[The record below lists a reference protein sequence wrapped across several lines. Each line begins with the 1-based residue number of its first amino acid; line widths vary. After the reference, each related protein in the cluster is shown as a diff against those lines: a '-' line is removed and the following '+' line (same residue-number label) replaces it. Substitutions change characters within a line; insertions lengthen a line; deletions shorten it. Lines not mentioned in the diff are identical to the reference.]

1 LRITHHADIPEPP
14 MRVLLVEDEKKVASF
29 IKKGL
34 EEEQYQVEVAHDG
47 EEGLLKALA
56 SDHDLIILDILLPK
70 RDGMSIL
77 REVRERRIETPVLM
91 LTAKDSVEDRVNGLN
106 SGCDDYLPKPF
117 AFAELL
123 ARSRALLRRTT
134 SDRTVTLKVADLLM
148 DPVSHRVS
156 RGTRNIELT
165 SREYAL
171 LQYLMQ
177 HPNQVL
183 TRTMIVEQVWGYDF
197 DNFSNVVDVYV
208 NYLRN
213 KIDRDFHPKLIHT
226 VRGIGYVLKSP
237 SAE

>member
-1 LRITHHADIPEPP
+1 VRI
-14 MRVLLVEDEKKVASF
+14 LLIEDETKVASF
-29 IKKGL
+29 IQKGL
-34 EEEQYQVEVAHDG
+34 EEEQYQVDVAHDG
-47 EEGLLKALA
+47 EEGLRRALA
-56 SDHDLIILDILLPK
+56 SEHDLIILDILLPK

-77 REVRERRIETPVLM
+77 REVRERRIDTPVLI
-91 LTAKDSVEDRVNGLN
+91 LTAKVSVEDRVAGLN

-123 ARSRALLRRTT
+123 ARSRALLRRKS
-134 SDRTVTLKVADLLM
+134 SDRGVTLVAGDLVL

-156 RGTRNIELT
+156 RAGKSVDLT

-171 LQYLMQ
+171 LQYFMQ
-177 HPNQVL
+177 HPNQIL

-213 KIDRDFHPKLIHT
+213 KIDRNFEPKLLHT
-226 VRGIGYVLKSP
+226 VRGIGYILKP
-237 SAE
+237 PPVE

>member
-1 LRITHHADIPEPP
+1 

-47 EEGLLKALA
+47 EEGLAKALA
-56 SDHDLIILDILLPK
+56 SDHDLIILDLLLPK

-77 REVRERRIETPVLM
+77 REVRDRRIETPVLI
-91 LTAKDSVEDRVNGLN
+91 LTAKDSVEDRVHGLN

-123 ARSRALLRRTT
+123 ARSRALLRRKTP
-134 SDRTVTLKVADLLM
+134 DRTVTLKVGDLTL
-148 DPVSHRVS
+148 DPVTHRVS
-156 RGTRNIELT
+156 RCGRSIELT

-183 TRTMIVEQVWGYDF
+183 TRTMIVEHVWGYDF

-213 KIDRDFHPKLIHT
+213 KIDRDFDTKLIHT
-226 VRGIGYVLKSP
+226 VRGIGYVMKT
-237 SAE
+237 SAWE